1 LFVAVFPPDE
11 VVRSLRRVL
20 PDDARLT
27 AADKWH
33 VTLVFL
39 GEVEQTS
46 DVAAV
51 LGAVPTGGPFTLRL
65 AGGGRFGSA
74 AWAGVSGDLAAL
86 GALRESVRSAL
97 GHADPRPF
105 QPHLTVSYHGDGGL
119 LTTLSGYSGA
129 EWTVAEFALVSSH
142 DGVYEILRAWPL

>member
-1 LFVAVFPPDE
+1 
-11 VVRSLRRVL
+11 LRRVL

-39 GEVEQTS
+39 GEIEEIS
-46 DVAAV
+46 DVASA
-51 LGAVPTGGPFTLRL
+51 LSTMPTGGPFTLRL
-65 AGGGRFGSA
+65 AGSGRFGSA

-97 GHADPRPF
+97 DHADPRPF
-105 QPHLTVSYHGDGGL
+105 QPHLTVSYHADRGL
-119 LTTLSGYSGA
+119 LAALSTHSGA
-129 EWTVAEFALVSSH
+129 QWTVAEFALVSSH
-142 DGVYEILRAWPL
+142 DGVYETLRAWPV